1 MKKIEEENK
10 ELKQILDIYN
20 SALKVTSTKVEV
32 LYNMYKSLKLPNPIS
47 HVETR
52 VKTIDSIYE
61 KLERRNL
68 ERNNEVIKENIEDIA
83 GIRIICSFESDV
95 YKIAELLKN
104 QEDVTFMRE
113 KDYIKEP
120 KPNGYRSYH
129 MIIKVPVYL
138 IDKVELV
145 KVEVQIRTN
154 AMDFWASLEH
164 KAKYKYDGEVPE
176 HLVKELKLCSEKIH
190 ELDKRM
196 YLINDIIHLINE

>member
-176 HLVKELKLCSEKIH
+176 HLVKELKICSEKIH